1 MEEEKNVGKRAEESG
16 RRTSERENMEN
27 AEKEKVGEREISRKD
42 DGSDRERERE
52 GRKVKDE
59 SEK

>member
-27 AEKEKVGEREISRKD
+27 AEKEKIGEREISRKD
-42 DGSDRERERE
+42 DGSDRERV